1 MTGFDAEMLKQKQKL
16 YSKILLFFIV
26 LSGFVAIPFIVS
38 RFYLYLTT
46 EILIV
51 SLFAVSTNL
60 LLGYTGLLSFG
71 QVAFFGTSS
80 YCISLLLTKSDIS
93 FLNAFILSII
103 LASIAALIIGYFC
116 IRLRAFYFAILTL
129 SFSQL
134 FYAVAYKWIDLTGG
148 DDGIVGVPKKA
159 ILFIDLSESYNY
171 YYFVFVV
178 VLLSIAA
185 LYLVVKSPFGEVLQ
199 AIRDNPQRAEFTGL
213 AIRNYQIASFFI
225 AGTFA
230 GVAGALTAPFQ
241 GIVTPELL
249 HWSHSAE
256 PLMISLLGGMYNF
269 FGPVAGAIIFVFIKE
284 WITGFT
290 EYWMFWYGLL
300 LMFLIMYLPGGVMGY
315 ITDKIALFAGSKE

>member
-1 MTGFDAEMLKQKQKL
+1 MLKRKEKL
-16 YSKILLFFIV
+16 YSKILVLIIV
-26 LSGFVAIPFIVS
+26 ILGFAAIPYILS
-38 RFYLYLTT
+38 RFYVYLTT

-71 QVAFFGTSS
+71 QVAFFGTSA
-80 YCISLLLTKSDIS
+80 YCISLLLTKTEIS
-93 FLNAFILSII
+93 FLNAFVISVI
-103 LASIAALIIGYFC
+103 LAAIAAMIIGYFC

-129 SFSQL
+129 AFSQL

-171 YYFVFVV
+171 YYFVFII
-178 VLLSIAA
+178 VLLSLSA
-185 LYLVVKSPFGEVLQ
+185 LFLIVKSPFGEVLQ

-213 AIRNYQIASFFI
+213 NTRSYQIASFFI

-269 FGPVAGAIIFVFIKE
+269 FGPVAGSIIFVFIKE

-300 LMFLIMYLPGGVMGY
+300 LMFLIMYLPGGIVGY
-315 ITDKIALFAGSKE
+315 ITDKIALVASAKK